1 MDLSFLA
8 CVRFNP
14 CMVVSNTAKEAGD
27 FTLVVDILLQNKGNI
42 RIHHECESGI
52 EKSAPRITVWHHKA
66 YRVMINGDQER
77 QIFLSH
83 PHTNNIKIMSVR
95 VG

>member
-14 CMVVSNTAKEAGD
+14 CMVVSNTAEEAGD
-27 FTLVVDILLQNKGNI
+27 FTLVVDILLQNICNI

-52 EKSAPRITVWHHKA
+52 EKSVPRITDWHHEA
-66 YRVMINGDQER
+66 CRVMSNGDHEGWIFYHILT
-77 QIFLSH
+77 QI
-83 PHTNNIKIMSVR
+83 I
-95 VG
+95 